1 MQTSLCMLGPAHL
14 AILGTVPFLA
24 VVLAALQRRFP
35 RADKGIRYGLVF
47 LLLASTIAYY
57 GSFAVR
63 GVRMF
68 PDHLP
73 LELCDASLW
82 LIIVVLLTLRSAVF
96 DVEYYWALVGASA
109 SLLTPSMAGP
119 SAFLAIQFFADHGL
133 IVVAALYLVWS
144 GGARPRPGSVRR
156 SMLALNLYA
165 AAVGFFD
172 FVFKTNY
179 MYLRV
184 KPAAQTLLDILGPWP
199 WYIASCEALALVLFL
214 LLYLPFRRMG
224 RAT

>member
-1 MQTSLCMLGPAHL
+1 MLGPAHL
-14 AILGTVPFLA
+14 AILGTVPILA
-24 VVLAALQRRFP
+24 AVLTALQRRFP

-47 LLLASTIAYY
+47 LLVACTVTYY
-57 GSFAVR
+57 GSFAAH

-82 LIIVVLLTLRSAVF
+82 LVIVVLLTLRPAAF

-119 SAFLAIQFFADHGL
+119 SAFLATQFFADHGL

-144 GGARPRPGSVRR
+144 GKARPRPGSVGR
-156 SMLALNLYA
+156 SMLTLNLYA
-165 AAVGFFD
+165 AAVGLFD

-199 WYIASCEALALVLFL
+199 WYLASCEVLALILFL
-214 LLYLPFRRMG
+214 LLYLPFRRAG
-224 RAT
+224 GAKELAW